1 MSVSSQYPALRG
13 NSDAAGW
20 KPCLKTS
27 RPECDFLALQIQCQR
42 DLQLPIS
49 LHEEYVWTCVA
60 FLRIGSVSRTHSQR
74 RSYLRNAAKKN
85 PF

>member
-1 MSVSSQYPALRG
+1 VYAVSSQYPALRG

-49 LHEEYVWTCVA
+49 LHEEYV
-60 FLRIGSVSRTHSQR
+60 
-74 RSYLRNAAKKN
+74 
-85 PF
+85 